1 MVPTSNPS
9 PFDIEAQQ
17 LSLGKLRFHVSP
29 TAKFDAIFL
38 ARRMG
43 VFGYIFYQW
52 IVFMIFLSMGP
63 LWLFSQMMPIK
74 EARPYAL
81 ITTFA
86 IVAIVNILDYFNEQ
100 RLFRLTGVSFYEKG
114 VVLAHL
120 STRLNPFRFD
130 EIREVKSGKTM
141 GTIGKV
147 FLSEVYEMDLA
158 RLVIVLKNGKKIKLN
173 FFTNLYNP
181 KAIESVLAELTSEL
195 P

>member
-1 MVPTSNPS
+1 
-9 PFDIEAQQ
+9 
-17 LSLGKLRFHVSP
+17 
-29 TAKFDAIFL
+29 
-38 ARRMG
+38 
-43 VFGYIFYQW
+43 
-52 IVFMIFLSMGP
+52 MIFLSMGP

-100 RLFRLTGVSFYEKG
+100 RLFRLTGVSIYEKG

-120 STRLNPFRFD
+120 STRLSAFRFD
-130 EIREVKSGKTM
+130 DIREVKSGKTM
-141 GTIGKV
+141 GTIGK
-147 FLSEVYEMDLA
+147 FFPSEVYEMDLA
-158 RLVIVLKNGKKIKLN
+158 RLVIVLKNGKKVKLN

-181 KAIESVLAELTSEL
+181 KAIESVLAELTSGL

>member
-1 MVPTSNPS
+1 MVPTSNPP
-9 PFDIEAQQ
+9 PFDIEAQR
-17 LSLGKLRFHVSP
+17 LSLGKFRFHVSP

-52 IVFMIFLSMGP
+52 IVFMVFLSMGP

-100 RLFRLTGVSFYEKG
+100 RLFRLTGVSIYEKG

-120 STRLNPFRFD
+120 STRLNALRFD

-141 GTIGKV
+141 GTIGKF

-158 RLVIVLKNGKKIKLN
+158 RLVIVLKNGKKVKLN